1 MIPSERDN
9 SNFESV
15 KRNKKKMRHQ
25 TAPLI
30 KVVFLVFWNVSAV
43 LERLRS
49 PVFFECRCEEKKI

>member
-15 KRNKKKMRHQ
+15 KRNKIKKMRHQ

-43 LERLRS
+43 LEL
-49 PVFFECRCEEKKI
+49 